1 MALNN
6 NPTLDYDF
14 TFALERD
21 SVVEGKRGASWEVVS
36 PLLAQLGGG
45 QWWQKTFK
53 RLFPRPAQGRTLL
66 MYLQGARMQH
76 PLAGTI
82 PGLET

>member
-1 MALNN
+1 MPCHLALNN

-36 PLLAQLGGG
+36 PLLAQLGGE
-45 QWWQKTFK
+45 
-53 RLFPRPAQGRTLL
+53 AVV
-66 MYLQGARMQH
+66 AEN
-76 PLAGTI
+76 I
-82 PGLET
+82 